1 MKNNIRLDIN
11 SVKKLQ
17 YHFAQLTKFLLILPL
32 TGCFCMQKMEVLPK
46 SLPNAKVGNPYYA
59 KIEVWG
65 GKVIDYSFYYDI
77 KPENSGL
84 ELSIPSYFESHVS
97 YNDLEVKGIP
107 KAAGAINIELI
118 GDTYGTMTCVGR
130 DFKKVYNI
138 KVEE

>member
-1 MKNNIRLDIN
+1 M
-11 SVKKLQ
+11 KKLQ
-17 YHFAQLTKFLLILPL
+17 HHFALLIKLLLVLPL

-97 YNDLEVKGIP
+97 YNDLEVKGVP
-107 KAAGAINIELI
+107 KVAGTISIELS
-118 GDTYGTMTCVGR
+118 GLTYATMCPGSKFNKT
-130 DFKKVYNI
+130 YII
-138 KVEE
+138 KIEE

>member
-1 MKNNIRLDIN
+1 M
-11 SVKKLQ
+11 KKLQ
-17 YHFAQLTKFLLILPL
+17 HHFVLLIKLLLVLPL

-97 YNDLEVKGIP
+97 YNDLEVKGVP
-107 KAAGAINIELI
+107 KVAGTISIELS
-118 GDTYGTMTCVGR
+118 GLTYATMCPGSKFNKT
-130 DFKKVYNI
+130 YII

>member
-1 MKNNIRLDIN
+1 M
-11 SVKKLQ
+11 KKLH
-17 YHFAQLTKFLLILPL
+17 YHFALLNKLFLILPL
-32 TGCFCMQKMEVLPK
+32 AGCFCMEKMEVLPK

-107 KAAGAINIELI
+107 KTAGTINIELI

>member
-1 MKNNIRLDIN
+1 M
-11 SVKKLQ
+11 KKLQ
-17 YHFAQLTKFLLILPL
+17 HHFVLLIKLLLVLPL

-46 SLPNAKVGNPYYA
+46 SLPNATVGNPYYA
-59 KIEVWG
+59 RIKVWG

-97 YNDLEVKGIP
+97 YNDLEVKGVP
-107 KAAGAINIELI
+107 KAAGTISIELS
-118 GDTYGTMTCVGR
+118 GLTYATMCPGSKFNKT
-130 DFKKVYNI
+130 YII